1 MEFEAE
7 IVLSFLDEV
16 SEYIPQLQRHFKAL
30 DKNPNDRESLDEA
43 YRLAHSIKGSAS
55 MLEMEEM
62 RRIGWELEQAL
73 LPFIEKKSRYRTELS
88 QQMLSRVQNLAN
100 LIDSKRQEL
109 SSETPEPTPASASA
123 PLEWDVFDEMPTFS
137 PTWEPPITPASP
149 PLTNSS
155 RTRQRE
161 TLDDLILEFSQIKDT
176 PEGDNSEPLPD
187 LSNISL
193 GFGFNTEHPKSKHNA
208 DPVLQ
213 PNSID
218 WASSPLYDVIFNDF
232 EENIPVP
239 PPAIADNILPYPTPI
254 YIPSQSSFDVVF
266 EPDQIPM
273 ELDELQDEMDRR
285 IRDITSGGYN
295 HTPPHQLDSIP
306 PAWMD
311 NTPESAEDEITSID
325 DFHEIEEILSAN
337 NVEEQVNQ
345 LQEQILPHL
354 EGNPNDV
361 VGAMLPSELVVNDDE
376 LLVSIDKELASREF
390 NDISHLGEINAVPP
404 LGSEEKLADFHE
416 ASQLFT
422 ELEAADI
429 EPAPEEKLIGMSF
442 HEVEAV
448 EAALQQLRQGQI
460 GDLGDLSEE
469 DIAALEAMDTT
480 GFGFEPGPIFLA
492 EAQGDIDRISQLTQN
507 FGEQSHIDGTASQLN
522 QTSAMLRK
530 AAEMMGLAKIADQ
543 ITIIEEISGAV
554 ENGNLPTS
562 PEIGEMLRSAVAD
575 LNFLLEP
582 HRNAASAFT
591 PTPIPQGD
599 EEIFAL
605 EAESELANIQ
615 LESEITNSPIA
626 RFGNERSTATATP
639 PSGVELDT
647 ELAEVFAGEARE
659 HIQNLDLYLGRLEKE
674 PTNREIIREIRRTA
688 HTLKGSAAMVGFTVI
703 SQTSHLMEDLLDR
716 LYDGLMEV
724 NKETV
729 ELLFVTFN
737 YIDNTARGLER
748 GRPEN
753 PATLNELRPRYA
765 AIIGE
770 EEEESKGGAFIFKGA
785 QTQATAEFEIPTLHA
800 VRDEEIAA
808 LEVEQTVQPEETRI
822 PVSGPLDVEIEVRVP
837 IKRLNEMLNQ
847 VGELVINRTV
857 LEQNSQVYN
866 RVVEELNLSL
876 KRLQRLT
883 RELETRYEVELLKSA
898 GVSTGSATAIP
909 EFSGYGN
916 RFAPDAYGEE
926 FDTLEMD
933 RYTEF
938 HQFSRQMTETVSD
951 LSTMQR
957 DLETLRNDLE
967 NLTMQQGR
975 ITDDLQDKLVKIRLV
990 PLSTL
995 TPRLYRTARTVAAGE
1010 GKEVQFLVS
1019 GDTTMVDKTI
1029 IEEIGDPLLHLIR
1042 NAVDH
1047 GIEMPEERE
1056 ALDKPRQ
1063 GTVTFTARTEGTQ
1076 VVIEIRD
1083 DGAGIDTEMFLLRG
1097 MEKGLLRP
1105 DSNPTL
1111 SEIYNLMFIPG
1122 FSTSVTISEISGRG
1136 IGLDVVQA
1144 NVAALKGII
1153 EVESERGVGTVF
1165 TIRLPSTLT
1174 ITRAILVKSGGY
1186 TYAIPVGIIERTT
1199 RIDAGTIE
1207 LMASKPYFHPEDE
1220 NSSLP
1225 LINMRELL
1233 HLPNRLRNHDF
1244 EEDSN
1249 TSRTDRPL
1257 LILAGLDRYALEVDE
1272 LVGQQEVVIKDLGTH
1287 LKTVQ
1292 GILGSTI
1299 LGNGQVVLILNI
1311 FELLVMSGL
1320 RGGSYVSGF
1329 VSTPKAKPPES
1340 VTAAHEMRR
1349 GTTGRLRMPG
1359 VQPQDVFKQRRSPMI
1374 QVVDDSLSVRKVL
1387 SSMLEKSGF
1396 RVRTSK
1402 DGQEALEALQQLS
1415 APDLIIM
1422 DIEMPRM
1429 DGYELTHLLKSSP
1442 LYRNIPVVMLTSR
1455 GGIKHRQK
1463 AEDMGADGFLVKP
1476 YQEEE
1481 LLQMVSVLLTRA
1493 H

>member
-1 MEFEAE
+1 
-7 IVLSFLDEV
+7 
-16 SEYIPQLQRHFKAL
+16 
-30 DKNPNDRESLDEA
+30 
-43 YRLAHSIKGSAS
+43 
-55 MLEMEEM
+55 
-62 RRIGWELEQAL
+62 
-73 LPFIEKKSRYRTELS
+73 
-88 QQMLSRVQNLAN
+88 
-100 LIDSKRQEL
+100 
-109 SSETPEPTPASASA
+109 
-123 PLEWDVFDEMPTFS
+123 
-137 PTWEPPITPASP
+137 
-149 PLTNSS
+149 
-155 RTRQRE
+155 
-161 TLDDLILEFSQIKDT
+161 
-176 PEGDNSEPLPD
+176 
-187 LSNISL
+187 
-193 GFGFNTEHPKSKHNA
+193 
-208 DPVLQ
+208 
-213 PNSID
+213 
-218 WASSPLYDVIFNDF
+218 
-232 EENIPVP
+232 
-239 PPAIADNILPYPTPI
+239 
-254 YIPSQSSFDVVF
+254 
-266 EPDQIPM
+266 
-273 ELDELQDEMDRR
+273 
-285 IRDITSGGYN
+285 
-295 HTPPHQLDSIP
+295 
-306 PAWMD
+306 
-311 NTPESAEDEITSID
+311 
-325 DFHEIEEILSAN
+325 
-337 NVEEQVNQ
+337 
-345 LQEQILPHL
+345 
-354 EGNPNDV
+354 
-361 VGAMLPSELVVNDDE
+361 
-376 LLVSIDKELASREF
+376 
-390 NDISHLGEINAVPP
+390 
-404 LGSEEKLADFHE
+404 
-416 ASQLFT
+416 
-422 ELEAADI
+422 
-429 EPAPEEKLIGMSF
+429 
-442 HEVEAV
+442 
-448 EAALQQLRQGQI
+448 
-460 GDLGDLSEE
+460 
-469 DIAALEAMDTT
+469 
-480 GFGFEPGPIFLA
+480 
-492 EAQGDIDRISQLTQN
+492 
-507 FGEQSHIDGTASQLN
+507 
-522 QTSAMLRK
+522 
-530 AAEMMGLAKIADQ
+530 
-543 ITIIEEISGAV
+543 
-554 ENGNLPTS
+554 
-562 PEIGEMLRSAVAD
+562 
-575 LNFLLEP
+575 
-582 HRNAASAFT
+582 
-591 PTPIPQGD
+591 
-599 EEIFAL
+599 
-605 EAESELANIQ
+605 
-615 LESEITNSPIA
+615 
-626 RFGNERSTATATP
+626 
-639 PSGVELDT
+639 
-647 ELAEVFAGEARE
+647 
-659 HIQNLDLYLGRLEKE
+659 
-674 PTNREIIREIRRTA
+674 
-688 HTLKGSAAMVGFTVI
+688 
-703 SQTSHLMEDLLDR
+703 
-716 LYDGLMEV
+716 
-724 NKETV
+724 
-729 ELLFVTFN
+729 
-737 YIDNTARGLER
+737 
-748 GRPEN
+748 
-753 PATLNELRPRYA
+753 
-765 AIIGE
+765 
-770 EEEESKGGAFIFKGA
+770 
-785 QTQATAEFEIPTLHA
+785 
-800 VRDEEIAA
+800 
-808 LEVEQTVQPEETRI
+808 
-822 PVSGPLDVEIEVRVP
+822 
-837 IKRLNEMLNQ
+837 
-847 VGELVINRTV
+847 
-857 LEQNSQVYN
+857 
-866 RVVEELNLSL
+866 
-876 KRLQRLT
+876 LQRLT
-883 RELETRYEVELLKSA
+883 RELETRYEVELLKNA
-898 GVSTGSATAIP
+898 GVSTGSATAIS

-1047 GIEMPEERE
+1047 GIETPEERE
-1056 ALDKPRQ
+1056 ARDKPRQ

-1174 ITRAILVKSGGY
+1174 ITRAILVKGGGH

-1207 LMASKPYFHPEDE
+1207 LMASKPYFHPENE

-1233 HLPNRLRNHDF
+1233 HLPNRLKNHDF
-1244 EEDSN
+1244 DEDSN

-1340 VTAAHEMRR
+1340 VTAEHEMRR

-1359 VQPQDVFKQRRSPMI
+1359 VQPQNVFKQRRSPMI

-1442 LYRNIPVVMLTSR
+1442 LYRNIPIVMLTSR